1 MAEKEKEVV
10 LKGGEV
16 KKFSEIYTG
25 SVATIAGERKES
37 KDVID
42 KEIIIKNFVL
52 LNGTYGEF
60 AIIEAE
66 MEGQA
71 INFGIGSD
79 VVIHQ
84 LKRAKEDN
92 NLPLRAT
99 ITSKR
104 SEKSKRNYFTLS

>member
-1 MAEKEKEVV
+1 MVEKEIV

-16 KKFSEIYTG
+16 KRFSEIYTG

-37 KDVID
+37 KEVID

-52 LNGTYGEF
+52 LNSSYGEF
-60 AIIEAE
+60 AVIEAE
-66 MEGQA
+66 LDDQA
-71 INFGIGSD
+71 INFPVGSG

-92 NLPLRAT
+92 NLPMKAT
-99 ITSKR
+99 ITHRR